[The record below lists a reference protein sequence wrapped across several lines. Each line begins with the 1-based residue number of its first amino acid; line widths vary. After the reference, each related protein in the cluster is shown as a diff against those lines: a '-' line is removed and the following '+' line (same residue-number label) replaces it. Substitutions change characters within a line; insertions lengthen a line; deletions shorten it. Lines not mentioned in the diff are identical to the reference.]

1 MSMFDKIA
9 DLEVRFGELESL
21 LSDPEVLANQVEF
34 RKLSKEH
41 AGLTELIAAYR
52 EYKKVL
58 SDIEGNKELLKE
70 PDQEMREMAQAEL
83 ETLEERR
90 EQLEG
95 EIQVLLL
102 PKDPNDDKS
111 VVLEIRAGTGG
122 DESALFAG
130 DLFRM
135 YSRFAETNRWKVE
148 VISASESER
157 GGFKEVIA
165 LVEGDG
171 VFAKLKYESGTH
183 RVQRVPETEAQG
195 RIHTSACT
203 VAVMPEAEDIDIDI
217 NPADLKI
224 DVYRSSGAGGQHVNT
239 TDSAVRITHIPTG
252 TVVACQEER
261 SQIKNRAKAMKVLK
275 SRILDNIVMEQNAKM
290 AADRKSQVGS
300 GDRSERI
307 RTYNFPQGRMTD
319 HRIGLT
325 LYRLD
330 SIMAGDIAEI
340 ADSLRAHYQMEA
352 LQAQSEGM

>member
-1 MSMFDKIA
+1 MFDKIEELA
-9 DLEVRFGELESL
+9 RRHDELEAL
-21 LSDPEVLANQVEF
+21 LSDPAVLSNQGEF

-41 AGLTELIAAYR
+41 SELSPLVAAYR
-52 EYKKVL
+52 DYRKV
-58 SDIEGNKELLKE
+58 IVEMEGNRELLKE
-70 PDQEMREMAQAEL
+70 PDAEIREMAEAEIEQL
-83 ETLEERR
+83 EVRKGE
-90 EQLEG
+90 LEG
-95 EIQVLLL
+95 EIKVLLL
-102 PKDPNDDKS
+102 PKDPNDDRS

-122 DESALFAG
+122 EEAALFAA

-135 YSRFAETNRWKVE
+135 YSRFAESNRWKTE
-148 VISASESER
+148 IISVSESDL
-157 GGFKEVIA
+157 GGYKEIVA
-165 LVEGDG
+165 LIEGQG

-183 RVQRVPETEAQG
+183 RVQRVPDTEAQG

-203 VAVMPEAEDIDIDI
+203 VAVLPEAEDIEIDI

-239 TDSAVRITHIPTG
+239 TDSAVRITHVPTG
-252 TVVACQEER
+252 IVVACQEER

-275 SRILDNIVMEQNAKM
+275 SRIMDVMVTEQNAKL
-290 AADRKSQVGS
+290 AADRKQQVGS

-330 SIMAGDIAEI
+330 SIMAGDIGEI
-340 ADSLRAHYQMEA
+340 VDSLRAHYQMEA
-352 LQAQSEGM
+352 LKAQSEAA